1 MGTTLPRELP
11 SYNIITNE
19 PDRGVMVKE
28 MDLTGHLLYIDIT
41 QICGIGCN
49 FCMYSD
55 KHQSGA
61 SMALSDQA
69 RTNLRALIN
78 APSVKRVSVSGEGE
92 PLNNVKIFHEILGL
106 STGGRAFEFITSGFL
121 PHPQLSAFYDTTNA
135 LAQANGDTCNIRL
148 SADSY
153 HIEKVKH
160 RAHGFS
166 ARYWLA
172 RRPAA
177 LQFSF
182 RSVDTDRAFTRR
194 FLLDEFASNGL
205 EARLVLGT
213 ALQDALIAAEATFG
227 IEYKN
232 HVHPHSLL
240 PGQYLDLYAYI
251 DAIETRY
258 EKPFTLGSLNRGNA
272 SNGMDVTIKPNG
284 DVHFYGAETVAL
296 GNIHT
301 DNLSWETLAARLR
314 ADPLARTLYTVPFVE
329 LISKIQDDP
338 VGRNAI
344 RRANNPYWLIKELAA
359 NQDLLNKMVAA

>member
-1 MGTTLPRELP
+1 
-11 SYNIITNE
+11 
-19 PDRGVMVKE
+19 

-41 QICGIGCN
+41 QICGIGCK
-49 FCMYSD
+49 FCMYTD
-55 KHQSGA
+55 KHQSGT
-61 SMALSDQA
+61 SMVLSDQA
-69 RTNLRALIN
+69 RVNLNALIN
-78 APSVKRVSVSGEGE
+78 SPSVKRISVSGEGE
-92 PLNNVKIFHEILGL
+92 PLNNVKVFHELLAL

-121 PHPQLSAFYDTTNA
+121 PHPQLSAFYEKTNA
-135 LAQANGDTCNIRL
+135 LAHTKGDTCNIRL

-166 ARYWLA
+166 ARYWFEH
-172 RRPAA
+172 RPSV

-182 RSVDTDRAFTRR
+182 RSVDTDREFTRR
-194 FLLDEFASNGL
+194 FLFDEFASSGL
-205 EARLVLGT
+205 EARLIQGT
-213 ALQDALIAAEATFG
+213 ALQDALVVAGVTFD

-232 HVHPHSLL
+232 HVHPYSLL

-251 DAIETRY
+251 EAIEARY
-258 EKPFTLGSLNRGNA
+258 EKPFTLGSLNRGTA

-301 DNLSWETLAARLR
+301 DELSWDTLAARLR
-314 ADPLARTLYTVPFVE
+314 ADTLTHTLYTIPFIQ
-329 LISKIQDDP
+329 LIRRIKDDP
-338 VGRNAI
+338 IARNAI

-359 NQDLLNKMVAA
+359 NQELLNKMVTE